1 MKIFQSKAFEKKVK
15 KISKNDKEELDN
27 AIYAVIKSPEIGTEK
42 KGDLVKIFVYKYKVK
57 NQQYLLA
64 YRFTGVDLE
73 LVKIDVHQ
81 IFYRDL
87 KKQIKH

>member
-1 MKIFQSKAFEKKVK
+1 MKIFQSKSFEKKVK

-27 AIYAVIKSPEIGTEK
+27 AIYTVIKNPEIGTEK

-57 NQQYLLA
+57 NQRYLLA

-81 IFYRDL
+81 NFYRDL

>member
-15 KISKNDKEELDN
+15 KISKNDKEELDKT
-27 AIYAVIKSPEIGTEK
+27 IYAVIKNPEIGTEK
-42 KGDLVKIFVYKYKVK
+42 KGDLVKIFVYKYKIK

>member
-1 MKIFQSKAFEKKVK
+1 MKIFQSKSFEKKVK

-27 AIYAVIKSPEIGTEK
+27 AIYTVIKNPEIGTEK

-57 NQQYLLA
+57 NQRYLLA

-81 IFYRDL
+81 IFYRNL

>member
-1 MKIFQSKAFEKKVK
+1 MKIFQSKSFEKKVK

-73 LVKIDVHQ
+73 L
-81 IFYRDL
+81 
-87 KKQIKH
+87 

>member
-27 AIYAVIKSPEIGTEK
+27 AIYAVIKNPEIDTEK

-81 IFYRDL
+81 NFYRDL

>member
-1 MKIFQSKAFEKKVK
+1 MKIFQSKSFEKKVK

-27 AIYAVIKSPEIGTEK
+27 AIYTVIKNPEIGTEK

-57 NQQYLLA
+57 TQQYLLA

-81 IFYRDL
+81 IFYRNL

>member
-15 KISKNDKEELDN
+15 KISKNDKEELDKT
-27 AIYAVIKSPEIGTEK
+27 IYAVIKNPEIGTEK

-57 NQQYLLA
+57 TQQYLLA

-81 IFYRDL
+81 NFYRDL